1 MFSSDSVI
9 LLPAPAAIAGSRH
22 LLRKGELLR
31 LRRAKGRTITC
42 ESGSLWITE
51 EGIPGDVI
59 LGVGESYHFTGRG
72 LAVIE
77 AFRPSTA
84 EISAK

>member
-9 LLPAPAAIAGSRH
+9 LLPASAAMAGSRH
-22 LLRKGELLR
+22 LLRKGELMR
-31 LRRAKGRTITC
+31 LRRARGRTITC

-59 LGVGESYHFTGRG
+59 LGMGESHQFTTRG
-72 LAVIE
+72 LVVIE
-77 AFRPSTA
+77 GFRPSTA
-84 EISAK
+84 EITAK